1 MSAGFGGS
9 ELSDAFN
16 TFAESLQ
23 ALRAPGFVTDPNS
36 TAPRVC
42 FLLLASK
49 PHSGEPHNPRVR
61 DHGRAMDSQQYKE
74 GRALFHGKPR
84 PESGR
89 HGGAYAALQCPR
101 NVPGHRRKEP
111 ANARALCLTGQTDA
125 HPMDMRLFTG
135 TVHDL
140 STDLLSARTG
150 ELRENTWESLLLP
163 SFSLLAPGDSRDTA
177 NQFCMA
183 TALDRTQGEGTW
195 RASVRRHGP
204 LQWGPRT
211 PDSIHTQD
219 PLRTFVREPGPE
231 LASAPGSTRGATA
244 RARCS
249 CSTDLLPR
257 CRDLVLQTAQDHA
270 SRCKCPSPPRAEKP
284 SSAHGAVTPG
294 PQHGH
299 AVCHRPA
306 ADCPS
311 L

>member
-150 ELRENTWESLLLP
+150 ELRENTRESLLLP
-163 SFSLLAPGDSRDTA
+163 SVSLLRLGTAGTRPTSSAWQRHWTGPRARAPGEHPSDDT
-177 NQFCMA
+177 
-183 TALDRTQGEGTW
+183 
-195 RASVRRHGP
+195 V
-204 LQWGPRT
+204 
-211 PDSIHTQD
+211 
-219 PLRTFVREPGPE
+219 
-231 LASAPGSTRGATA
+231 
-244 RARCS
+244 RCS
-249 CSTDLLPR
+249 GGLAPQTPST
-257 CRDLVLQTAQDHA
+257 
-270 SRCKCPSPPRAEKP
+270 
-284 SSAHGAVTPG
+284 
-294 PQHGH
+294 
-299 AVCHRPA
+299 HRT
-306 ADCPS
+306 